1 MGLTNGRFRISLQPH
16 QREEPTTQPPRSLA
30 LDDYGTQPP
39 ASTSSIQA
47 PSANEET
54 TELLK
59 TTHHIRT
66 QLHETQRQRQ
76 LKGHVLNTAERDWAD
91 ATIEDIA
98 GAVREVSALLEPT
111 RVEQEVRK
119 SKGGGGSG
127 RLGLGRHLRWA
138 WRDGRRARDRSRRLL
153 ACHQSLM
160 NVLGYLQR
168 LEPVRAGAA
177 VHELGG
183 DLPSL
188 CSSSQSERQRAG
200 SVSTSHGPGPGS
212 GPVGEEAMATVPES
226 LGYDEMYDMLSWRQ
240 SKGASVQM
248 NRAPD
253 IA

>member
-1 MGLTNGRFRISLQPH
+1 MGLTNGRFRFSLPH
-16 QREEPTTQPPRSLA
+16 QREEPTVQPPRSLA
-30 LDDYGTQPP
+30 LDDYGTHPP
-39 ASTSSIQA
+39 TSTSSIPA

-59 TTHHIRT
+59 TTYHMRT

-119 SKGGGGSG
+119 SKGGSG

-138 WRDGRRARDRSRRLL
+138 WRDGQRARDRSRRLL

-160 NVLGYLQR
+160 NVLGFLQR
-168 LEPVRAGAA
+168 LEPVRACAA
-177 VHELGG
+177 VHELGA

-188 CSSSQSERQRAG
+188 CSSGQSERQRGG
-200 SVSTSHGPGPGS
+200 SVSTGHGPGS
-212 GPVGEEAMATVPES
+212 GSGPVDEEAMAMGPES
-226 LGYDEMYDMLSWRQ
+226 LGYEMYDMLSWRQ